1 MTAQDEMTKHDEMTA
16 PFEMILASRSPRRAA
31 ILARMGFRFSVR
43 VRSVD
48 ETIRSHD
55 PEPYVLE
62 LSVRKA
68 AAVRSDC
75 TGALIIGADTVVFHN
90 GRILGKPSGPEEA
103 AAMLR
108 GLSGATHQ
116 VYTGF
121 ALLHPDGRAVQD
133 CVVTDVTFRALADWE
148 IRRYVVTGEP
158 LDKAGAY
165 GIQGGAGVFV
175 DRIDGCYYNVVGF
188 PVARFHEKLS
198 GLVGED
204 TVRRLMEDPSGR
216 YG

>member
-1 MTAQDEMTKHDEMTA
+1 VNEI
-16 PFEMILASRSPRRAA
+16 ILASRSPRRAE
-31 ILARMGFRFSVR
+31 ILSRMGFRFSVH
-43 VRSVD
+43 VRPVD
-48 ETIRSHD
+48 ENIRI
-55 PEPYVLE
+55 PEPEPHVLA

-68 AAVRSDC
+68 EAVRS
-75 TGALIIGADTVVFHN
+75 GFPHALIVGADTIVFHN
-90 GRILGKPSGPEEA
+90 GRILGKPAGPDEA

-108 GLSGATHQ
+108 DLSGATHQ

-121 ALLHPDGRAVQD
+121 AILHPDGRAVKD

-148 IRRYVVTGEP
+148 IRRYADSGEP

-188 PVARFHEKLS
+188 PVSRFHERLC
-198 GLVGED
+198 GLVGE
-204 TVRRLMEDPSGR
+204 EGGR
-216 YG
+216 KLKVES